1 MATLLYLGN
10 DLYTTVDD
18 EDYYWLSQWN
28 WNVVKIKDKL
38 YVKRGVKK
46 AKLKTNV
53 KYELFLHRV
62 VMKCTNSELVVDHID
77 KNPLNNQ
84 KSNLRICTKAE
95 NNRNTSSHKNS
106 SSKYLG
112 VSYDKAR
119 NKWQAQL
126 MINGKKVLMKRYITE
141 KEAAEAYD
149 QAAKLHSGEYAN
161 LNFK

>member
-1 MATLLYLGN
+1 MAQNLYLGN
-10 DLYTTVDD
+10 DTYTIVDD

-28 WNVVKIKDKL
+28 WNAVKIKNKI
-38 YVKRGVKK
+38 YVKRGTKK
-46 AKLKTNV
+46 AKLKTGV

-62 VMKCTNSELVVDHID
+62 VMQCSDSNLVVDHID
-77 KNPLNNQ
+77 NNPLNNQ

-112 VSYDKAR
+112 VTYDKAR
-119 NKWQAQL
+119 KKWNAQL
-126 MINGKKVLMKRYITE
+126 MVNGKRVLTKRYTTE
-141 KEAAEAYD
+141 IEAAKAYD
-149 QAAKLHSGEYAN
+149 AAAKLYVGVYAN

>member
-28 WNVVKIKDKL
+28 WNAVKIKDKL

>member
-1 MATLLYLGN
+1 MAKDLYLGN
-10 DLYTTVDD
+10 NLYTIVDED
-18 EDYYWLSQWN
+18 DYYWLSQWN
-28 WNVVKIKDKL
+28 WNAVKIKNKL
-38 YVKRGVKK
+38 YVRRGIKK
-46 AKLKTNV
+46 VKLKTNV

-62 VMKCTNSELVVDHID
+62 IMQCTDSNLVVDHID

-106 SSKYLG
+106 SSQYLG

-119 NKWQAQL
+119 NKWNAQL
-126 MINGKKVLMKRYITE
+126 MINGVKILAKRYITE
-141 KEAAEAYD
+141 IEAAKAYD
-149 QAAKLHSGEYAN
+149 EVAKVHFGIYAN